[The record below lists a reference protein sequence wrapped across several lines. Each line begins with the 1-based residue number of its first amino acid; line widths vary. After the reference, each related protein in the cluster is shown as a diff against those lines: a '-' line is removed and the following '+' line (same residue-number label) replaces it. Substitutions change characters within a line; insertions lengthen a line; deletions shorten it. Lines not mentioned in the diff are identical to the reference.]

1 MGQLGKTSFALALLL
16 VLPLTAKA
24 RAATFDGEWSV
35 RIASSRSQ
43 CGDGVTVSIGIS
55 NGRIASSEASVR
67 ASGQVAE
74 AGTVSVTLSSGIKRA
89 VGYGHLS
96 GTLGSGTWRSTM
108 CSGTWTA
115 QKI

>member
-1 MGQLGKTSFALALLL
+1 MGQLGKASFALALLL
-16 VLPLTAKA
+16 MLPLTAKA

-35 RIASSRSQ
+35 RIASSTPQ
-43 CGDGVTVSIGIS
+43 CGDGVTLSIGIS
-55 NGRIASSEASVR
+55 NGRIASGEALVR
-67 ASGQVAE
+67 ASGHVAE
-74 AGTVSVTLSSGIKRA
+74 AGIVSVTLSSGIKRA

-96 GTLGSGTWRSTM
+96 GSSGSGTWRGTM